1 VTARCRHWP
10 ASGSLAALALLSGAA
25 LAPAAEPD
33 QAGTRTACVEAETCT
48 LVHAV
53 SRTGGVDR
61 VALTERPAARAD
73 PSQPFA
79 GWMPWVHAPAD
90 LRSLSARGGSV
101 RIERITEAGAFLLR
115 AVPGVQVAD
124 EPDALLVLLTVDP
137 LRAGPPP
144 GLPEPIAVAQKRKL
158 LTPAQEAR
166 AAKESQA
173 QRARNRALTDAWAA
187 FARAPTDRA
196 ARARLLDALGGG
208 ASALDPQTF
217 LSPEQRN
224 ALRRAGLALDGRIV
238 LEDGSGPGVA
248 FRLRVEAVPLERVAR
263 EWNAG
268 LRALVNPLERV
279 PRPHL
284 VVAPASR
291 HDEVT
296 FTLDVKEGDEDRM
309 SQVSRRL
316 LAIPGLSTDDKQ
328 LPPPSL

>member
-1 VTARCRHWP
+1 MTLAEVFRALFLVP
-10 ASGSLAALALLSGAA
+10 LSAAGLSLA
-25 LAPAAEPD
+25 EPGEP
-33 QAGTRTACVEAETCT
+33 GTRTACVEPETCT
-48 LVHAV
+48 LVQAL
-53 SRTGGVDR
+53 SRAGGVER

-73 PSQPFA
+73 PAQPFA
-79 GWMPWVHAPAD
+79 GWMAWVHAPAE
-90 LRSLSARGGSV
+90 LRSVTQKGGAV

-124 EPDALLVLLTVDP
+124 EPDALLVFLTVDP
-137 LRAGPPP
+137 LRAGSPPV
-144 GLPEPIAVAQKRKL
+144 LPEAVAVAQARKL

-166 AAKESQA
+166 AARESQA
-173 QRARNRALTDAWAA
+173 QRASNRALTEAWAA
-187 FARAPTDRA
+187 FARAPADRA
-196 ARARLLDALGGG
+196 ARARLLDALGGD

-217 LSPEQRN
+217 LTPEQRN

-248 FRLRVEAVPLERVAR
+248 FRLRVESVPLERVVR

-284 VVAPASR
+284 LVAPASR
-291 HDEVT
+291 HDEVSFT
-296 FTLDVKEGDEDRM
+296 FDVREGEEDRM
-309 SQVSRRL
+309 SQVTRRL

-328 LPPPSL
+328 LPPPAL